1 MANYMHEKFLQ
12 VFDDASTIL
21 EVAVVV
27 VSVGVGVGVDGAM
40 CCNTVSLKPTNT
52 SLKVLELDRDVTM

>member
-1 MANYMHEKFLQ
+1 MANMHETFLQ

-27 VSVGVGVGVDGAM
+27 VRVGVDGAM

>member
-1 MANYMHEKFLQ
+1 MHETFLQ

-27 VSVGVGVGVDGAM
+27 VSVGVGVGVGVDGAM
-40 CCNTVSLKPTNT
+40 CCNTVSLKPTNI

>member
-1 MANYMHEKFLQ
+1 MANMHETFLQ

-21 EVAVVV
+21 EMAVVV
-27 VSVGVGVGVDGAM
+27 VGVGVGVDGAM

>member
-1 MANYMHEKFLQ
+1 MRIFLQ

>member
-1 MANYMHEKFLQ
+1 MANYMHETFLQ
-12 VFDDASTIL
+12 VFEDASTIL

>member
-1 MANYMHEKFLQ
+1 MANMHETFLQ

-27 VSVGVGVGVDGAM
+27 VSVGVGVGVDGEM